1 MKGHGV
7 SRGRKEGIL
16 IAPLVASRVLD
27 MPLLALVY
35 TKYKWI

>member
-7 SRGRKEGIL
+7 SRGRKEDIL
-16 IAPLVASRVLD
+16 IAPLVTSRVLNI
-27 MPLLALVY
+27 PLLVLVY